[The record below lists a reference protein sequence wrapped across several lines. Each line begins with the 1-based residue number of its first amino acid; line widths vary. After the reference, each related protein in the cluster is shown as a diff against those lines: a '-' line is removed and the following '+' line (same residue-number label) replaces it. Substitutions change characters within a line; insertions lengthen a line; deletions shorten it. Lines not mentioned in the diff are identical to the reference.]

1 MTTTDTPRALMVW
14 GGWTGHEPQAT
25 TERFAALL
33 REHGFDVTVTDDLNV
48 YTDAAL
54 LAQQN
59 VIVQCVTMS
68 TITPE
73 QVGGLLDAVRGGVGF
88 AGWHGGA
95 GDSFRNTPEYQYMV
109 GGQWVAHPG
118 NIIDYSVQITA
129 EHAIT
134 RGVGDFAMHSE
145 QYYLH
150 TDPSNTVLATTTF
163 TGEHDPW
170 IAGTVMPVAWTRRYG
185 QGRVAYCALGHVDTD
200 FEVPQARE
208 LTLRSLLWAAGR
220 LD

>member
-1 MTTTDTPRALMVW
+1 MTATETPRALMVW
-14 GGWTGHEPQAT
+14 GGWDRHEPQAT

-33 REHGFDVTVTDDLNV
+33 RDQGFDVTVTGDLDV
-48 YTDAAL
+48 YLDAELMKTFVEQA
-54 LAQQN
+54 
-59 VIVQCVTMS
+59 T

-73 QVGGLLDAVRGGVGF
+73 QVKGLLNAVRGGVGF

-95 GDSFRNTPEYQYMV
+95 GDSFRNTPDYQYMV

-118 NIIDYSVQITA
+118 NIFDYTVQITA
-129 EHAIT
+129 DHAIT
-134 RGVGDFAMHSE
+134 RGLRDFAMHSE

-163 TGEHDPW
+163 TGEHDAW

-185 QGRVAYCALGHVDTD
+185 QGRVAYCALGHVNAD
-200 FEVPQARE
+200 FEVMEARE
-208 LTLRSLLWAAGR
+208 LVLRGLLWAAGQ

>member
-1 MTTTDTPRALMVW
+1 MTATETPRALMVW
-14 GGWTGHEPQAT
+14 GGWDRHEPQQT

-33 REHGFDVTVTDDLNV
+33 RDQGFDVTVTGDLDV
-48 YTDAAL
+48 YLDADL
-54 LAQQN
+54 LARQA

-73 QVGGLLDAVRGGVGF
+73 QVKGLLNAVRGGVGF

-95 GDSFRNTPEYQYMV
+95 GDSFRNTPDYQYMV

-118 NIIDYSVQITA
+118 NIFEYTVQITA
-129 EHAIT
+129 DHAIT
-134 RGVGDFAMHSE
+134 RGLRDFAMHSE

-185 QGRVAYCALGHVDTD
+185 QGRVAYCALGHVNAD
-200 FEVPQARE
+200 FEVMEARE
-208 LTLRSLLWAAGR
+208 LVLRGLLWAAGQ

>member
-1 MTTTDTPRALMVW
+1 MVW
-14 GGWTGHEPQAT
+14 GGWDRHEPQQT

-33 REHGFDVTVTDDLNV
+33 RDQGFDVTVTGDLDV
-48 YTDAAL
+48 YLDADL
-54 LAQQN
+54 LARQA

-73 QVGGLLDAVRGGVGF
+73 QVKGLLNAVRGGVGF

-95 GDSFRNTPEYQYMV
+95 GDSFRNTPDYQYMV

-118 NIIDYSVQITA
+118 NIFEYTVQITA
-129 EHAIT
+129 DHAIT
-134 RGVGDFAMHSE
+134 RGLRDFAMHSE

-185 QGRVAYCALGHVDTD
+185 QGRVAYCALGHVNAD
-200 FEVPQARE
+200 FEVMEARE
-208 LTLRSLLWAAGR
+208 LVLRGLLWAAGQ

>member
-14 GGWTGHEPQAT
+14 GGWDGHEPQQT

-33 REHGFDVTVTDDLNV
+33 RDHGFDVTVTDDLDV
-48 YTDAAL
+48 YTDAEL
-54 LAQQN
+54 LARQS

-73 QVGGLLDAVRGGVGF
+73 QVRGLLDAVRGGVGF

-95 GDSFRNTPEYQYMV
+95 GDAFRNMPDYQYLV

-118 NIIDYSVQITA
+118 NIIDYTVQITA
-129 EHAIT
+129 DHAIT
-134 RGVGDFAMHSE
+134 RGLGDFAMHSE

-150 TDPSNTVLATTTF
+150 TDPSNHVLATTTF

-170 IAGTVMPVAWTRRYG
+170 IAGTVMPVAWTRVYG
-185 QGRVAYCALGHVDTD
+185 KGRVAYCALGHVNTD
-200 FEVPQARE
+200 FEVADARE
-208 LTLRSLLWAAGR
+208 LTLRGLLWAAGR